1 MSKLRL
7 KMSNTLNELLTLLTL
22 EKIDK
27 SIYRGQSQDLG
38 FKALFGGQVMG
49 QALSASQE
57 TVAKD
62 RFVHSLHSYFLRPGD
77 ANKPVVYE
85 VENIRD
91 GSSFSTRRVQAIQN
105 GKAIFYMTASFQHM
119 ESGFNHQDVMPDVPA
134 PEELASFTDFI
145 IANQHYL
152 PEILREKFLAEK
164 PIDIRPVQQYNWV
177 QPKKTDSVSQM
188 WIKANGTLP
197 EDLRIHTYMLAYTS
211 DFHFLPT
218 ALLPHGASHWLP
230 NFQMATID
238 HAMWFH
244 RPFKFDDWLLYCMD
258 SPSASNGRG
267 LVRGQIY
274 NRQGE
279 LVASTMQEGV
289 IRQR

>member
-1 MSKLRL
+1 MTRVLD
-7 KMSNTLNELLTLLTL
+7 ELATLLTL
-22 EKIDK
+22 ETIE
-27 SIYRGQSQDLG
+27 SGLYRGQSQDLG
-38 FKALFGGQVMG
+38 YKALFGGQVMG
-49 QALSASQE
+49 QALSAAQE
-57 TVAKD
+57 TIPED

-77 ANKPVVYE
+77 ASLPVDYE

-91 GSSFSTRRVQAIQN
+91 GGSFSTRRVQAIQK
-105 GKAIFYMTASFQHM
+105 GKAIFYMTASFQKT
-119 ESGFNHQDVMPDVPA
+119 EEGFYHQDTMPQA
-134 PEELASFTDFI
+134 PSPEDLPSFMDYVKK
-145 IANQHYL
+145 NQQYI
-152 PEILREKFLAEK
+152 PENLREKFLAEK
-164 PIDIRPVQQYNWV
+164 PIDIRPVQQYNWLR
-177 QPKKTDSVSQM
+177 PTPTDSVNQM

-197 EDLRIHTYMLAYTS
+197 DNMGIHTYMLAYTS

-218 ALLPHGASHWLP
+218 ALLPHGASHWHP
-230 NFQMATID
+230 NFQIATID

-244 RPFKFDDWLLYCMD
+244 RPFRFDDWLLYCMD

-274 NRQGE
+274 DREGK